1 MSTKST
7 KKTVTKA
14 VTPKT
19 SKKTVTTTVSKAV
32 TKSSSKKSKLSIEEK
47 LAVITPRLRKGDY
60 SLIAELTQYHP
71 TMVSKVLRGKANNP
85 SGEII
90 NTAYTKFN
98 KRKPT
103 TV

>member
-1 MSTKST
+1 MSTKTT

-14 VTPKT
+14 VTPKAT
-19 SKKTVTTTVSKAV
+19 KKVVVTGITAKPTVTKA
-32 TKSSSKKSKLSIEEK
+32 KLSLQEK
-47 LAVITPRLRKGDY
+47 LAVITPRLRKGDFT
-60 SLIAELTQYHP
+60 LIAELTEYHP

-90 NTAYTKFN
+90 NTAYKKFN
-98 KRKPT
+98 KRKPA

>member
-1 MSTKST
+1 MSTKTKTT
-7 KKTVTKA
+7 KKVVMATKTVAPKATTVVTK
-14 VTPKT
+14 
-19 SKKTVTTTVSKAV
+19 TVAKRA
-32 TKSSSKKSKLSIEEK
+32 KLSLTEK
-47 LAVITPRLRKGDY
+47 LEVITPRLRKGDFT
-60 SLIAELTQYHP
+60 LIAELTNYHP

-98 KRKPT
+98 KRKPA